1 MELQIRPLTSNDDR
15 NAFDCGNGSLNDWLR
30 RTARQHQEKDLSRTY
45 VAIWAGDPKR
55 IAGYYALSATLI
67 QTEGMQGQ
75 KLPREV
81 SAVLLGRLA
90 VDEKDQS
97 QGLGEYLLMHALE
110 AALKAAD
117 IIGVRCIVV
126 DAIDDSAVRFYRK
139 YGFVSLTTEPMRL
152 VLALDTV
159 RQLLA

>member
-1 MELQIRPLTSNDDR
+1 M
-15 NAFDCGNGSLNDWLR
+15 NDWLR
-30 RTARQHQEKDLSRTY
+30 RTAKQHQEKDLSRTY
-45 VAIWAGDPKR
+45 VAIWAGDSKR

-67 QTEGMQGQ
+67 QTEGMQDQ

-90 VDEKDQS
+90 VDEKDQGQS
-97 QGLGEYLLMHALE
+97 LGEYLLMHALE
-110 AALKAAD
+110 AALKTAD
-117 IIGVRCIVV
+117 IIGVRCVVV
-126 DAIDDSAVRFYRK
+126 DAIDDPAVRFYQK
-139 YGFVSLTTEPMRL
+139 YGFVSFTTQPMRL

>member
-15 NAFDCGNGSLNDWLR
+15 NTFDCGNSSLNDWLR
-30 RTARQHQEKDLSRTY
+30 RTAKQHQEKDLSRTY
-45 VAIWAGDPKR
+45 VAIWAGDSKR

-67 QTEGMQGQ
+67 QTEGMQDQ

-90 VDEKDQS
+90 VDEKDQGQS
-97 QGLGEYLLMHALE
+97 LGEYLLMHALE
-110 AALKAAD
+110 AALKTAD
-117 IIGVRCIVV
+117 IIGVRCVVV
-126 DAIDDSAVRFYRK
+126 DAIDDPAVRFYQK
-139 YGFVSLTTEPMRL
+139 YGFVSFTTQPMRL

>member
-1 MELQIRPLTSNDDR
+1 MQIRPLTSNDDR
-15 NAFDCGNGSLNDWLR
+15 NTFDCGNSSLNDWLR
-30 RTARQHQEKDLSRTY
+30 RTAKQHQEKDLSRTY
-45 VAIWAGDPKR
+45 VAIWAGDSKR

-67 QTEGMQGQ
+67 QTEGMQDQ

-90 VDEKDQS
+90 VDEKDQGQS
-97 QGLGEYLLMHALE
+97 LGEYLLMHALE
-110 AALKAAD
+110 AALKTAD
-117 IIGVRCIVV
+117 IIGVRCVVV
-126 DAIDDSAVRFYRK
+126 DAIDDPAVRFYQK
-139 YGFVSLTTEPMRL
+139 YGFVSFTTQPMRL